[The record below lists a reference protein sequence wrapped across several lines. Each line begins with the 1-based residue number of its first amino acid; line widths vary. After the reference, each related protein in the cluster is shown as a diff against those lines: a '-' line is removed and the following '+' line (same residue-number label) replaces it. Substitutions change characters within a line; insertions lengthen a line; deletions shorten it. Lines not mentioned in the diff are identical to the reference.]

1 MVTGTSRTD
10 LDYLSRDKATFSS
23 GVQTR
28 ESTCVAVSA
37 VFHRNPAFITVIHQV
52 ALESSYLCMWEFMVV
67 MMEVIKL

>member
-10 LDYLSRDKATFSS
+10 LGYLSKDKATFSS

-37 VFHRNPAFITVIHQV
+37 VLHRHPAFIAVIYQL
-52 ALESSYLCMWEFMVV
+52 APESSYLCMWEFMVV